1 MESFGLKRY
10 VEIIPNAM
18 TIGALCF
25 GLSAVRCAFSG
36 DFLSSVQCLAC
47 SAILD
52 GLDGHA
58 ARALKASTKI
68 GAELDSL
75 CDLADFG
82 VAPCFIMYLWASKL
96 EFEGKITDNY
106 LWAACIFYCSC
117 CSLRLGRFNIMS
129 KSKVTKALT
138 PKRKKNK
145 GYQLPIVENIWKL
158 NLYFEGIPAPMG
170 AALVLTPIAWSVG
183 EFPVLFI
190 NWRRIHVFALIVGTG
205 LMMVSSI
212 PTLSSKMLMRSK
224 DSSHLRSISYFRSV
238 LKIIGAVGAIW
249 CILNAPMTSFCVVNL
264 VYGISIPFSFVIY
277 NHVKRKLTSK

>member
-25 GLSAVRCAFSG
+25 GLPLAPLG

-96 EFEGKITDNY
+96 EFEG
-106 LWAACIFYCSC
+106 
-117 CSLRLGRFNIMS
+117 
-129 KSKVTKALT
+129 
-138 PKRKKNK
+138 
-145 GYQLPIVENIWKL
+145 
-158 NLYFEGIPAPMG
+158 
-170 AALVLTPIAWSVG
+170 
-183 EFPVLFI
+183 
-190 NWRRIHVFALIVGTG
+190 
-205 LMMVSSI
+205 
-212 PTLSSKMLMRSK
+212 
-224 DSSHLRSISYFRSV
+224 
-238 LKIIGAVGAIW
+238 
-249 CILNAPMTSFCVVNL
+249 
-264 VYGISIPFSFVIY
+264 
-277 NHVKRKLTSK
+277 

>member
-25 GLSAVRCAFSG
+25 GMSAVRCAMTG
-36 DFLSSVQCLAC
+36 DFLSAVQCLAC

-96 EFEGKITDNY
+96 EFEGNVTDNQ

-129 KSKVTKALT
+129 KSKVSKALT
-138 PKRKKNK
+138 PKRSTKKK

-170 AALVLTPIAWSVG
+170 AALVQFTFLFWLC
-183 EFPVLFI
+183 VL
-190 NWRRIHVFALIVGTG
+190 G
-205 LMMVSSI
+205 L
-212 PTLSSKMLMRSK
+212 
-224 DSSHLRSISYFRSV
+224 
-238 LKIIGAVGAIW
+238 
-249 CILNAPMTSFCVVNL
+249 
-264 VYGISIPFSFVIY
+264 
-277 NHVKRKLTSK
+277 